1 MDEELEDGWRA
12 TTPDGDTILRRLTLA
27 FGERS
32 TFAAER
38 MGGQVVHRDDA
49 LLGDFGSD
57 VIFDNNVVLTVAPE
71 RADLPAV
78 IAAARELY
86 GDRAWLL
93 VSALPLP
100 DLRLHGL
107 RLMGHP
113 PIMLRAPGGEA
124 PGAPAGLR
132 LLEVDD
138 TETLALWGTTL
149 ARAYPT
155 PSGTAPPFDE
165 RVLGGPLRL
174 WLGFEDDRPV
184 ATSAAFVRDGL
195 VEVDYISTMPE
206 ARRRGYG
213 AAVTWAA
220 TLADPSLPAAL
231 VASDEGRP
239 MYESMGYLPVARLT
253 LWYAGRGWDD

>member
-1 MDEELEDGWRA
+1 MDEGLEDGWRS
-12 TTPDGDTILRRLTLA
+12 TTPDDDTVLRRLTLA
-27 FGERS
+27 FGERT

-38 MGGQVVHRDDA
+38 LGGRVVRRDDA
-49 LLGDFGSD
+49 LLGDFGSA

-78 IAAARELY
+78 IAVARELY

-100 DLRLHGL
+100 DLSAHGL

-113 PIMLRAPGGEA
+113 PLMLRAPGGEA
-124 PGAPAGLR
+124 PAVPGGLR
-132 LLEVDD
+132 LVEVDD
-138 TETLALWGTTL
+138 AQTLAHWADTL
-149 ARAYPT
+149 ATAYPT
-155 PSGTAPPFDE
+155 PGGATPPLDE

-174 WLGFEDDRPV
+174 WIGYEVDRPV
-184 ATSAAFVRDGL
+184 ATSAAFVRHGI
-195 VEVDYISTMPE
+195 VEVDYISTMPD

-239 MYESMGYLPVARLT
+239 LYESMGYLPVTRLT
-253 LWYAGRGWDD
+253 IWFEGQGWDD